1 MSDIPRVVF
10 ADYKRKLPV
19 AMTQKGK
26 RPSTGARGFF
36 GTHELPGADWPI
48 QKAAPRRP
56 SGYVTT
62 IGTEPQVAP
71 FRAAILRGSA
81 ADLVHLEFQR
91 GHGVRN
97 RGGAVTRRLLE
108 PPIPLPVAN
117 GADSG
122 GSRPRIRDDV
132 AHHSDLISPGVPR

>member
-10 ADYKRKLPV
+10 PDYKRKLPV

-26 RPSTGARGFF
+26 RPSIGARGFF
-36 GTHELPGADWPI
+36 GTHELPGADCPI

-71 FRAAILRGSA
+71 FSAAIT
-81 ADLVHLEFQR
+81 
-91 GHGVRN
+91 RN
-97 RGGAVTRRLLE
+97 RTAGIVNLAARGMLVLSVARWLGSEGPLL
-108 PPIPLPVAN
+108 AYCASRSN
-117 GADSG
+117 GAG
-122 GSRPRIRDDV
+122 PQ
-132 AHHSDLISPGVPR
+132 